1 MLTLLVV
8 SNQYISAYST
18 YRTHVPVL
26 PAWHGDCLDTQKEL
40 HQCVQYIQDPSALR
54 AHVTAM
60 YKSNVNV
67 DLPRSEMDANVIH
80 EYHRHKVRTPC
91 FSVVIGRWVEGGK
104 AAESE
109 DGMDHYTYRVNAAA
123 PQSHI
128 LQDNTLCANEFLVKR
143 SPL

>member
-1 MLTLLVV
+1 M
-8 SNQYISAYST
+8 
-18 YRTHVPVL
+18 HVLAL
-26 PAWHGDCLDTQKEL
+26 PAWCRDYFDTQKEL

-80 EYHRHKVRTPC
+80 EYHRHKVCTIC
-91 FSVVIGRWVEGGK
+91 FSVVLCHWIECGK
-104 AAESE
+104 AAGSE
-109 DGMDHYTYRVNAAA
+109 DGTGRCRVNAAA

-128 LQDNTLCANEFLVKR
+128 LEDNTLVCERV
-143 SPL
+143 